1 MSDFVIEQI
10 KLILKL
16 ETLLLEAEEDYRKK
30 KKYNE
35 IDKLD
40 NINKLI
46 KKISNKID
54 SLWYE
59 ILDYLKVKEIPQDL
73 YNYFIKEKVNI
84 KPNYNNHNYKESYN
98 LLTMRKK
105 NQKSNSNK
113 KTVYC
118 AY

>member
-1 MSDFVIEQI
+1 MKEYVVEKI

-30 KKYNE
+30 EKYNE

-40 NINKLI
+40 KINKLI
-46 KKISNKID
+46 IKISNKIN

-59 ILDYLKVKEIPQDL
+59 ILDFLKVKEIPQDL

-84 KPNYNNHNYKESYN
+84 KPNYNHDYKIGYE
-98 LLTMRKK
+98 LLKMRK
-105 NQKSNSNK
+105 
-113 KTVYC
+113 
-118 AY
+118 